1 MCICAGGD
9 SHIGEEKWVSG
20 WGGYCGVGKQKEGRT
35 TARMKE
41 LPAWSVEVPAGAE
54 LVEVG
59 VLPPLVLPG
68 ALVGTLEAAPGRH

>member
-1 MCICAGGD
+1 MAD
-9 SHIGEEKWVSG
+9 HIL
-20 WGGYCGVGKQKEGRT
+20 T